1 MSKEENYLNALVAIY
16 DYLKLTDNE
25 IINNNIKI
33 GMLELNEETLSEM
46 FFRKLKAY
54 DIDLNEE
61 LGWTHL
67 TPIKQNKDDGKGIN
81 ITRL

>member
-1 MSKEENYLNALVAIY
+1 MSKENYLNALVAIY
-16 DYLKLTDNE
+16 DYLRFVDEDIIAKE
-25 IINNNIKI
+25 INIP
-33 GMLELNEETLSEM
+33 MLEVNEETLSEM

-67 TPIKQNKDDGKGIN
+67 KPKQQ
-81 ITRL
+81 

>member
-33 GMLELNEETLSEM
+33 GILELNEETLSEM

-67 TPIKQNKDDGKGIN
+67 TPINQNKDE
-81 ITRL
+81 

>member
-33 GMLELNEETLSEM
+33 SMLELNEETLSEM

-61 LGWTHL
+61 LSWTHL
-67 TPIKQNKDDGKGIN
+67 TPIKQNKDEN
-81 ITRL
+81 

>member
-33 GMLELNEETLSEM
+33 GILELNEETLSEM
-46 FFRKLKAY
+46 FFRKLKAM
-54 DIDLNEE
+54 I
-61 LGWTHL
+61 
-67 TPIKQNKDDGKGIN
+67 
-81 ITRL
+81 